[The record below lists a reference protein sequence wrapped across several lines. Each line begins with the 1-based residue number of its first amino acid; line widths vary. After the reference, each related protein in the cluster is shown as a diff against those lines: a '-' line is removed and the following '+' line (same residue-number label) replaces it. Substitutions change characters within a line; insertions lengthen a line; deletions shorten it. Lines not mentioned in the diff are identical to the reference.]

1 MSVYTKFCA
10 NPYGFLLDKW
20 NFDLL
25 LALNEEKRDQAIRI
39 HPVATMNAW
48 QYKGWRDISVSTKV
62 KERPLTEQH
71 CYLYCLLVRLKMGV
85 ERKWS
90 QSDHQVSRN
99 TNDTCFPRRFCVF
112 YGLNFTVLNA
122 SKIELVMTQ
131 PDSDG
136 ADGLACCS
144 FNVTSV
150 KYIVRYCQKKK
161 KKHLSTP
168 TSPVSQWHSPL
179 KLLDHSGLQQAHKA
193 SAVSSRWLS
202 SRQSAAEIQP
212 ITCIH

>member
-48 QYKGWRDISVSTKV
+48 QSKGWRDISVSTKV

-99 TNDTCFPRRFCVF
+99 TNNTCFPRRFCVF

-161 KKHLSTP
+161 KSIYPPPLHLS
-168 TSPVSQWHSPL
+168 VSGTVP
-179 KLLDHSGLQQAHKA
+179 
-193 SAVSSRWLS
+193 
-202 SRQSAAEIQP
+202 
-212 ITCIH
+212 